1 MKAFE
6 EELSELAREGFL
18 TFEKNKPLSSCSSFR
33 IGGEADFALYPRNPE
48 GFCRAYTL
56 SLQYEKHLRVMGAC
70 TNVLFPDE
78 GYRGVILF
86 TTDMNQVSQEGETL
100 LADAGENL
108 TALSVK
114 AWKAGLSGLEFAYG
128 IPGSVGGGVF
138 MNAGAYDHSL
148 EEVVSKSRFYD
159 PKSRTFGEYKGK
171 EHCFSYRH
179 SVYNDGNR
187 VILSA
192 EFSLKK
198 DDPQEIRARMEDYM
212 QRRKSKQ
219 PLEYPSAGSV
229 FKRYPGYFTAKLI
242 EEAGLKGLTV
252 GGAQVSPKHAGFI
265 VNLGSATAAD
275 VQKLVSIIEEEIYRR
290 NGIRIERE
298 LIYF

>member
-1 MKAFE
+1 MKTFK

-56 SLQYEKHLRVMGAC
+56 SLQYEKNLRVMGAC

-148 EEVVSKSRFYD
+148 EEVVSKSR
-159 PKSRTFGEYKGK
+159 
-171 EHCFSYRH
+171 
-179 SVYNDGNR
+179 
-187 VILSA
+187 L
-192 EFSLKK
+192 
-198 DDPQEIRARMEDYM
+198 
-212 QRRKSKQ
+212 
-219 PLEYPSAGSV
+219 
-229 FKRYPGYFTAKLI
+229 
-242 EEAGLKGLTV
+242 
-252 GGAQVSPKHAGFI
+252 
-265 VNLGSATAAD
+265 
-275 VQKLVSIIEEEIYRR
+275 
-290 NGIRIERE
+290 
-298 LIYF
+298 